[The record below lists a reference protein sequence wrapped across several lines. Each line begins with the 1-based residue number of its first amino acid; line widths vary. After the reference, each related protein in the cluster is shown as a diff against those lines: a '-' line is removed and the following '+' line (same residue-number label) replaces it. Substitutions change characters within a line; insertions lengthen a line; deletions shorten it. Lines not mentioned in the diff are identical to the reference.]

1 MFSPLITWNYLRMP
15 LGPMDMVAILMG
27 SGFRLPGFL
36 DTSLTLPWVLASIA
50 RNCLQFTLPA
60 ASGALPGLRNIF
72 LCGATTYQLSLSST
86 PNALSP
92 PGSWTSF
99 GHLPLSP

>member
-27 SGFRLPGFL
+27 SGFRLPGSL

-72 LCGATTYQLSLSST
+72 LCGATTYQLIPQDHGPRSGTYRS
-86 PNALSP
+86 
-92 PGSWTSF
+92 
-99 GHLPLSP
+99 HLRTQLFLYC